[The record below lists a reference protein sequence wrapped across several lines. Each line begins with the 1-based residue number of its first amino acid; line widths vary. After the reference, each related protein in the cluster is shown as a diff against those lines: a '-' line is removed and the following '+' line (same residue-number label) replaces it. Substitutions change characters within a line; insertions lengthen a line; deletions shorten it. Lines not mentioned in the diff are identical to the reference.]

1 MLTARPPAQRGGM
14 LTGFLV
20 LFKKTKWC
28 ACTFLFSI
36 LDREE
41 RTVNCYYYFLRNF
54 ISIALFFA
62 MTNENEVEGEHG
74 QDV

>member
-1 MLTARPPAQRGGM
+1 MFDTYVWKFAPDI
-14 LTGFLV
+14 
-20 LFKKTKWC
+20 
-28 ACTFLFSI
+28 SI
-36 LDREE
+36 EQMVCMHIFVFYSGEE

-54 ISIALFFA
+54 ISTALFFA